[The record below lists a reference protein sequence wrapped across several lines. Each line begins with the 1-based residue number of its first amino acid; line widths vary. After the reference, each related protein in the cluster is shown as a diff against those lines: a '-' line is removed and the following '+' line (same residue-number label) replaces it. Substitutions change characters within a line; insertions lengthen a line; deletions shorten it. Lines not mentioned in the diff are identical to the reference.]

1 MHVKM
6 IRHGILHKVFHIS
19 WLSWAHWY
27 KQTIC
32 CKKGWPNLVYADVKL
47 NIACTV
53 SQCVY
58 YHLYDSSLTFDN
70 LLLQAHQKQMHSAQ
84 GSEGS
89 FSCKFC
95 GSHLDTKYDLSVHE
109 KSHATSSA
117 GRCLYCPKTF
127 RSQTLKLL
135 VFCSS
140 WSLSYY
146 CSVGNVIKLFKG
158 NFRKSRFSQKLKNT
172 LQNFIGNFCQQT
184 FDEVSRIKAIFQHI

>member
-1 MHVKM
+1 MH
-6 IRHGILHKVFHIS
+6 
-19 WLSWAHWY
+19 
-27 KQTIC
+27 
-32 CKKGWPNLVYADVKL
+32 ADVKL
-47 NIACTV
+47 NIACMHALACLHTLTL
-53 SQCVY
+53 CVY

-158 NFRKSRFSQKLKNT
+158 NFRKSRFSKKLKKHSSKFHRKFLST
-172 LQNFIGNFCQQT
+172 NFWWGFT
-184 FDEVSRIKAIFQHI
+184 Y